1 MIDLTQKDWWFQHYQ
16 GCDKEPPPVGDYLEL
31 PAGGSFTVE
40 IATNRAFTTFGH
52 NKKFNGYFGGPQEL
66 EYTPWGCVSYPN
78 LHTPN
83 QTLAPGT
90 VFAISYQ
97 NSIDKVT
104 PENLVVF
111 TVRYKTPWQR
121 VTSYDVPND
130 LPPCPPGGCTCAW
143 GWIPMGCGQP
153 NMYMQGHK
161 CIVTG
166 STSTKKLAVA
176 KPPVY
181 CENDRSKCVKGAKQ
195 MIFYFQK
202 DGNNVFNVPKMPTD
216 LIIDYRDVKLNLK
229 LLNKYFEVNAL
240 DEILVR
246 RRHEFKTRT
255 EHLQKRKEAL
265 YEREI
270 MFKERIIGYEM
281 YIKEL
286 SMKRDRSLRRIDDEK
301 NLIKNKQ
308 IEINLLNQEIQQIQ
322 DENKRLENIILQYQ
336 PHLNLLTQIVDQTDR
351 FQSIDE
357 MIEKFDMLYA
367 SYQDILTT
375 IKNSNEELNDVQ
387 RQLVLTIEKK
397 NNKLSLM
404 NNRIR
409 ELQQNFIDIQQHIDK
424 IQTEINN
431 YQQTSIEHL
440 TEISTIKIAIESM
453 FDLVK
458 RYSHR
463 CRKKDLNL
471 DQYSYMNDN
480 QCLFIKLKQIDTFL
494 SDLIYYVDYVHNKQ
508 NKISSNKHSINN
520 DNLKIKQK
528 ISLNL
533 ITDSTNDTNKWRGP
547 CQIDRQQTLIAT
559 IDKHPQQPYISYKIR
574 GEDDILYTIQMI
586 NIDKS
591 NISQPHNSVSPNRSS
606 ISMISNNKGRK
617 SSTFRTSI
625 SKLRR
630 SIDIQLRSL
639 TTQSPRTSFKLTN
652 EQYNNEKIPFS
663 ESDFIH

>member
-1 MIDLTQKDWWFQHYQ
+1 MTYEARNLL
-16 GCDKEPPPVGDYLEL
+16 DYE
-31 PAGGSFTVE
+31 
-40 IATNRAFTTFGH
+40 
-52 NKKFNGYFGGPQEL
+52 
-66 EYTPWGCVSYPN
+66 
-78 LHTPN
+78 
-83 QTLAPGT
+83 
-90 VFAISYQ
+90 
-97 NSIDKVT
+97 NSIK
-104 PENLVVF
+104 
-111 TVRYKTPWQR
+111 
-121 VTSYDVPND
+121 
-130 LPPCPPGGCTCAW
+130 LP
-143 GWIPMGCGQP
+143 
-153 NMYMQGHK
+153 
-161 CIVTG
+161 
-166 STSTKKLAVA
+166 SS
-176 KPPVY
+176 
-181 CENDRSKCVKGAKQ
+181 E
-195 MIFYFQK
+195 
-202 DGNNVFNVPKMPTD
+202 D

-281 YIKEL
+281 YIKVRIKIKVLLIDRKFLFNDIKEL